1 MIPAPATLPTQLR
14 GQFEELAPKLE
25 EMGTLRETD
34 AQMLARYLLLD
45 WEYTATVPQVVQS
58 IQEGDLTQAER
69 WSSVQDKLHRQLN
82 DLAAQLGLTAESRK
96 KNGWILPR

>member
-1 MIPAPATLPTQLR
+1 MITAPANLPTQLR
-14 GQFEELAPKLE
+14 GQFEALAPVLE
-25 EMGTLRETD
+25 EMGSLRETD
-34 AQMLARYLLLD
+34 SQLLARYLLLD

-58 IQEGDLTQAER
+58 IQGGDLTQTER
-69 WSSVQDKLHRQLN
+69 WAGVQDKLHRQLN